1 MLKNLVLICIG
12 ASLGAISRW
21 GLGVLLNGLHPFI
34 PVGTLAVNVIGSYL
48 LGIFFGLVS
57 LVPNLGPEWRLL
69 IVTGFLG
76 SLTTFSSFSGEVGIL
91 LQQQRY
97 IWAMGL
103 VTMHVA
109 GSLFALFLGIGFV
122 RLVVYCGNFFIK

>member
-1 MLKNLVLICIG
+1 MLKNLVIICTG
-12 ASLGAISRW
+12 ASFGAISRW
-21 GLGVLLNGLHPFI
+21 GLSVLLNNLHPFV
-34 PVGTLAVNVIGSYL
+34 PVGTLVVNVIGSYL
-48 LGIFFGLVS
+48 LGIFLGLVS

-97 IWAMGL
+97 IWAMSL
-103 VTMHVA
+103 ITMHVV
-109 GSLFALFLGIGFV
+109 GSLFALFLGIGSV
-122 RLVVYCGNFFIK
+122 RLIVYCGNFFIK